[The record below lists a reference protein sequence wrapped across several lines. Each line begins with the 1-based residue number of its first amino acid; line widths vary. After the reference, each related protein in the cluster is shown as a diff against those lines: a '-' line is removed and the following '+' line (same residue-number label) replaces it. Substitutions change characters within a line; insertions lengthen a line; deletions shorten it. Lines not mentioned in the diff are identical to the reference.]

1 MFARTTTVPAPG
13 LYCRALRPGLT
24 LRCSDRAHGHD
35 GASEAQAEAG
45 LHLVLVLEGQI
56 DLAYGPRALCLGP
69 ALTSDVLMVHL
80 AEPEGFRRAVQDVVA
95 GAERKLSIE
104 LGRGWLQESGLALSS
119 RARAR
124 HLQIRQGRVS
134 RHQRQL
140 GEAVLRAL
148 PQADALSGL
157 RVESLVLELLGE
169 LLAPPASASAQSATE
184 RVARA
189 PELLASGAADGW
201 SLADIALEL
210 GVHINTLQRLF
221 REQQGCSVF
230 DYLRRCRLQ
239 RARRLL
245 QQGISVTEAALEAG
259 YGSPANF
266 STAFKREFGHSPGQ
280 LCVET

>member
-1 MFARTTTVPAPG
+1 MFARTTTAPAPG

-24 LRCSDRAHGHD
+24 LRCSDRAHSHD

-45 LHLVLVLEGQI
+45 LHLVLMLDGQI

-69 ALTSDVLMVHL
+69 ALSSDVLMVHL
-80 AEPEGFRRAVQDVVA
+80 AEPEGFRRAAQELA
-95 GAERKLSIE
+95 MGAERKLSIE
-104 LGRGWLQESGLALSS
+104 LGCGWLQESGLEPRS
-119 RARAR
+119 RTSTP
-124 HLQIRQGRVS
+124 HLQMRQGRAS
-134 RHQRQL
+134 RHQRQIGQAL
-140 GEAVLRAL
+140 LRAL
-148 PQADALSGL
+148 PQADALTGL

-169 LLAPPASASAQSATE
+169 LLAPPARASAQSAAE

-189 PELLASGAADGW
+189 PELLDSGAADGW
-201 SLADIALEL
+201 TLADIALEL
-210 GVHINTLQRLF
+210 GVHVNTLQRLF

-239 RARRLL
+239 RARLLLL
-245 QQGISVTEAALEAG
+245 QGLSVTEAALEAG

-280 LCVET
+280 LCGDK